1 MKKYIHFLILLFIS
15 LIFIPKDTYAVSF
28 YEDNYIPNVWMNKKN
43 PDDGLIYYNQARFIR
58 ENGTNKFAYCIEPFV
73 YLNSDGTY
81 SSTTSPSNYTK
92 SQIENMTL
100 AAHFGYGYKNHTEDK
115 WYALTQMYIWKIAKP
130 NAKYY
135 YSSEKN
141 GKKVEMFENETNEL
155 KNLIENY
162 KKDTQFNNQTYYS
175 VNNQVFVKTDFNQ
188 ALRNYKIK
196 DTNAGK
202 IIIHDIALQTNE
214 PLTTGEYYVTL
225 ERNSTYHNK
234 PTLFYQSSTNQDIIT
249 IGDPTPKTNTFN
261 IKVINT
267 EVNVRK
273 IDSETLNTIP
283 QGDGELNNS
292 IFTLYDR
299 YDAKIKDI
307 KLNEDG
313 TFQIKDLN
321 FNTYYIKEKTPGTGY
336 KLNEKKYSFTLT
348 PENPIVNIDI
358 ANEIIKG
365 TIKIKKEYG
374 TTNNF
379 KPEPNIS
386 FNIYNSKDEFIK
398 TITTNTSGEV
408 ELTLP
413 YGKYKLIQLTT
424 TEGYQKVEPIEFEI
438 NEDNLE
444 LSYNLQN
451 YKIDV
456 PNTFSTTLF
465 EKIINFIKDIICGKN

>member
-58 ENGTNKFAYCIEPFV
+58 ENGTNKIAYCIEPFV

-141 GKKVEMFENETNEL
+141 GEKVEMFENETNEL

-202 IIIHDIALQTNE
+202 IIIHDIALQTNQ

-299 YDAKIKDI
+299 YDARIKDI

-313 TFQIKDLN
+313 TCPDCGRKTIKVQEESYFLR
-321 FNTYYIKEKTPGTGY
+321 
-336 KLNEKKYSFTLT
+336 LKKYEKQLSDNDTIRIYIFDLEVFENTDWSIIREQYLILQRYDFTKAYLWGLNRGFAYPPN
-348 PENPIVNIDI
+348 PEMKGVKMWPPYEE
-358 ANEIIKG
+358 AIKQ
-365 TIKIKKEYG
+365 
-374 TTNNF
+374 
-379 KPEPNIS
+379 
-386 FNIYNSKDEFIK
+386 DEK
-398 TITTNTSGEV
+398 QAE
-408 ELTLP
+408 
-413 YGKYKLIQLTT
+413 
-424 TEGYQKVEPIEFEI
+424 
-438 NEDNLE
+438 
-444 LSYNLQN
+444 
-451 YKIDV
+451 
-456 PNTFSTTLF
+456 
-465 EKIINFIKDIICGKN
+465 